1 MWSSLG
7 SDAEG
12 FVKDWVRNIWSTLV
26 SVCGSV
32 SNFGNHISLHI
43 HTWYIM
49 IYHDVWR
56 YKTPRFLLLTG
67 ICFFFFESGAGL
79 CLCLPATKTKAGN
92 SSVMN
97 WTQRCNILDPAGWGG
112 CYSRWW
118 QLKHVWFSPQNPGE
132 MIQFDE
138 HIFQMGWF
146 NHQLV
151 IVWDSTWGWGKVF
164 N

>member
-67 ICFFFFESGAGL
+67 ICFFFSSQVPGFAFVCQLPKLRLATVQWWIERSGATSWT
-79 CLCLPATKTKAGN
+79 PRAGGVVILGGDN
-92 SSVMN
+92 SNM
-97 WTQRCNILDPAGWGG
+97 
-112 CYSRWW
+112 
-118 QLKHVWFSPQNPGE
+118 
-132 MIQFDE
+132 FDFPPRTLGKWSNLTS
-138 HIFQMGWF
+138 IFFKWVG
-146 NHQLV
+146 
-151 IVWDSTWGWGKVF
+151 STT